1 MHITGTTRVYLIF
14 GDPVAQVRAPEIYN
28 ALFARHGV
36 DAVLV
41 PLQVAAEQASVLAH
55 AGLAA
60 GNVGGLWLTI
70 PHKSVLLDELASCDL
85 QGRVAGAVNAVR
97 RSADGALHGALFDG
111 TGLVK
116 ALRHFGLALA
126 GRRVLLLG
134 AGGAG
139 SAIAAA
145 LSRDAT
151 RATGEAPLAELA
163 LFDAQPGRADATVAR
178 LVEALAA
185 GAAPANVNADADAD
199 AAADL
204 PRIRVAAS
212 SDPSGYDLIINATPL
227 GLNAA
232 DPLPLDVERLQAGAA
247 VVDILMKRATT
258 PLVQAC
264 LARGIK
270 AWPGHEM
277 MTQQVGDYLRFF
289 GHAEVADAVEADLD
303 LVRELFAAS
312 AQRTG

>member
-1 MHITGTTRVYLIF
+1 MHVTGTTRIYFIF

-28 ALFARHGV
+28 ELFARHGV

-41 PLQVAAEQASVLAH
+41 PIQVPAAQASALAH
-55 AGLAA
+55 AVLAA

-116 ALRHFGLALA
+116 ALRHFGLVLA
-126 GRRVLLLG
+126 GKRVLLLG

-145 LSRDAT
+145 LCRDAS
-151 RATGEAPLAELA
+151 RAVGEAPLAELA
-163 LFDAQPGRADATVAR
+163 LFDAQPGRAAATVAR
-178 LVEALAA
+178 LSEALAA
-185 GAAPANVNADADAD
+185 GTAPAAAPAVAAQ
-199 AAADL
+199 AADGL
-204 PRIRVAAS
+204 PRIHVAPS

-232 DPLPLDVERLQAGAA
+232 DPLPLDVARLSAGAA
-247 VVDILMKRATT
+247 VVDILMKRAST

-264 LARGIK
+264 LDRGIP

-289 GHAEVADAVEADLD
+289 GHAAMADAVEADLD
-303 LVRELFAAS
+303 LVRQLFAAS
-312 AQRTG
+312 ALRTG